1 MFCALA
7 ELHFLRFAAHP
18 LVGVHPVEA
27 QALAQTGDNEVETV
41 SSEYQH
47 GSPFSQSSWTGLVD
61 LDTAGVRSIAGSN
74 NSSEI
79 SEEHVVV
86 HLKPEGGWDQNQ
98 NALETIQHNDEEEE
112 EQQPLVTK
120 APNMSGPESHGGS
133 AQEEED
139 HYSEASDT
147 PTLSTTAPQT
157 PQTQTSNSVLA
168 DIVESLMRP
177 FRYWT
182 GDEETQKEASGFRA
196 TGGEGRAQM
205 EGSTRNPS
213 LSKAGGNK
221 GDTDNTIKEQT
232 NHTLSIGPLVAGV
245 QSPHEGLSEQE
256 KETTPPNPKAPMVHK
271 TAQSDTLMLPVAS
284 SPPSAV
290 NGMIFCV

>member
-1 MFCALA
+1 MGVQAL
-7 ELHFLRFAAHP
+7 
-18 LVGVHPVEA
+18 GA
-27 QALAQTGDNEVETV
+27 QALAQTGDNKVESV

-47 GSPFSQSSWTGLVD
+47 GSLFSETSSWTGLVD
-61 LDTAGVRSIAGSN
+61 LDTAGVRAVAGSN

-79 SEEHVVV
+79 SEEHVVI
-86 HLKPEGGWDQNQ
+86 HIKPEEEWDQNQ
-98 NALETIQHNDEEEE
+98 NGLETFEHNDKEEG
-112 EQQPLVTK
+112 EQPVITK
-120 APNMSGPESHGGS
+120 APNISGLENHGGS

-182 GDEETQKEASGFRA
+182 GDEDTQKEASHFGA
-196 TGGEGRAQM
+196 TAGEGQI
-205 EGSTRNPS
+205 EVSTRNPI

-221 GDTDNTIKEQT
+221 GDADNAINEQT
-232 NHTLSIGPLVAGV
+232 SHSLSIEPPVAGV

-256 KETTPPNPKAPMVHK
+256 KEATPSIPQAPTVHQ
-271 TAQSDTLMLPVAS
+271 TAQSDTTMLPVAS
-284 SPPSAV
+284 NPPSAV

>member
-1 MFCALA
+1 MC
-7 ELHFLRFAAHP
+7 FAVHP
-18 LVGVHPVEA
+18 LAGVQSTEA
-27 QALAQTGDNEVETV
+27 QALAQTGDNELESV

-47 GSPFSQSSWTGLVD
+47 GSPFSETSSWTGLVD

-86 HLKPEGGWDQNQ
+86 HLKPQEDWDQSRNGI
-98 NALETIQHNDEEEE
+98 ETVEHNDEEEE
-112 EQQPLVTK
+112 EQSVITK
-120 APNMSGPESHGGS
+120 TPNIPSPESHGGS

-168 DIVESLMRP
+168 DLVESLMRP

-182 GDEETQKEASGFRA
+182 GDEETQKEATHFGA
-196 TGGEGRAQM
+196 TAGEGRAQT
-205 EGSTRNPS
+205 EASTRNPS
-213 LSKAGGNK
+213 LSKTDGNK
-221 GDTDNTIKEQT
+221 GDTDNAIKEQT
-232 NHTLSIGPLVAGV
+232 SHTLSIGPPVAGV

-256 KETTPPNPKAPMVHK
+256 KEATPLNPQAPTVYK
-271 TAQSDTLMLPVAS
+271 TAQSDTMMLPVAS
-284 SPPSAV
+284 KPPPAV